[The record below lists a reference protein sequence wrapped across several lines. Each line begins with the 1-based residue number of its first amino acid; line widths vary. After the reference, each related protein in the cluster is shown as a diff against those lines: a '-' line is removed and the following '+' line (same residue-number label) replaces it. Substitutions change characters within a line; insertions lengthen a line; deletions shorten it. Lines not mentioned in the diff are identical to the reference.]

1 MYVRKRLDASYRDL
15 LKALMF
21 CLKPDKSREGLS
33 EELCQIWSN
42 RGDALTAFS
51 VRTALDA
58 WLSTLTLP
66 KGSEVVMTGINIP
79 DMVYILEHHDLKIV
93 PVDLDLETLEI
104 ESGALE
110 NAITPKTRI
119 VLIAHLFGTRTSM
132 NPIFKITSKYTN
144 ILVAEDCAQAFS
156 GMDGYFG
163 DDRSDISLFSFG
175 AIKTATALGGAMFR
189 IRNPEQRQALSKKL
203 AEHPK
208 QRRAY
213 FAKKIIKYTL
223 LKTLTLRPV
232 YDLFIRVC
240 QLASKDFDEI
250 IISSVRGFNSKNLIN
265 LIRQQPCTA
274 QLSLL
279 KRRLIQYSSDKLDQR
294 RRTGSYLNRALP
306 RRLRSVGSLNKHHTW
321 WLFAVSI
328 INGKALVE
336 ELREAGFDATTSS
349 TQLCAMPSE
358 RGAIPTCEQFMEG
371 VVYLPV
377 YDGVPEKDLNR
388 MTAILHERPAL
399 FYREV
404 KPEPALASM
413 PSGK

>member
-1 MYVRKRLDASYRDL
+1 
-15 LKALMF
+15 MF
-21 CLKPDKSREGLS
+21 CLKPDKSREGVT
-33 EELCQIWSN
+33 EDLCQIWSN
-42 RGDALTAFS
+42 RGDALPAFS

-66 KGSEVVMTGINIP
+66 RGSEVVMTGINIP

-119 VLIAHLFGTRTSM
+119 VLVAHLFGARTSM
-132 NPIFKITSKYTN
+132 SPIFKITSKYPD

-175 AIKTATALGGAMFR
+175 AIKTATALGGAMLR
-189 IRNPEQRQALSKKL
+189 VRNPELQQALSKRL
-203 AEHPK
+203 AEYPK
-208 QRRAY
+208 QRRTY
-213 FAKKIIKYTL
+213 FAKRILKYTL

-232 YDLFIRVC
+232 YDLFIRIC
-240 QLASKDFDEI
+240 QLVGKDFDEI
-250 IISSVRGFNSKNLIN
+250 IISSVRGFDSKNLIN
-265 LIRQQPCTA
+265 LIRQQPCTP

-294 RRTGSYLNRALP
+294 RHTGSYINGALP
-306 RRLRSVGSLNKHHTW
+306 KRLRSAGSLNRHHTW
-321 WLFAVSI
+321 WLFAVSVI
-328 INGKALVE
+328 DGKALVE

-349 TQLCAMPSE
+349 TQLCAMPNE
-358 RGAIPTCEQFMEG
+358 RGAIPACEQFMEG

-377 YDGVPEKDLNR
+377 YDGVPEEHLNR
-388 MTAILHERPAL
+388 MAAILHEHPAL
-399 FYREV
+399 FRPEV
-404 KPEPALASM
+404 EPEAALASM